1 MDGLNTRQLSLDDR
15 CRRDS
20 QSAQAAKVAADREIM
35 IMLRR
40 DHLSQV
46 DQARLAIF
54 RSISKDPFQAMVEV
68 ISETGALNGATT
80 EQEALWYAHEWT
92 RMTEVLD
99 SGGNRIIILPW
110 THPGVQVA
118 LSDPLGIYV
127 DLEVSGYKKL
137 LAVKPLA
144 RAHFTQVIPELIG
157 LYDPGGKT
165 VLEAGKPTVITGL
178 KAVKLKMLAEQV
190 RAFISRMD
198 GALLVTGAPGSGKTT
213 VALQRIRFLMDQQE
227 EAKNLRVSYSPEN
240 TRVFLANENLIA
252 YSRNLLVDE
261 LDIPTF
267 VVEYVPTFIRNYL
280 ELVWQ
285 YKRRA
290 RPRTRLIH
298 PLEERARKAFW
309 GLCTSRDLK
318 GVWKSFE
325 EQIASRLFRVAE
337 AEWNNAS
344 EYSASVS
351 EEALSHLVN
360 AFQAASKRTSG
371 DNPVHS
377 EFRMGPVYN
386 KVRHAY
392 EDFRGEL
399 SPSDRDR
406 FDNLLQQYLFWVY
419 DPIDALKAYFDDRMG
434 EGQSRIRKGT
444 GSRVND
450 EEVTGLIRKDLEE
463 RHYGPEMEPWLAW
476 MLRFALPDESAA
488 SGRFRLV
495 PSAFVPAQGTP
506 EGRWTHIVIDEAQ
519 DLSVPEASLLA
530 SLVHPHGALTISAD
544 FRQIVSPV
552 HGMPDL
558 SAFRVGSS
566 FPDPDEIEK
575 FPFAKNMRQS
585 REIGRFLEAFYQ
597 SLFGELAPFQTGE
610 RFTDAYP
617 QLLLSDPSE
626 FAFQIKRIWSVLKNS
641 KDVASIAVVQINEDE
656 VSLSRLRKALEE
668 QGVDLASIWSPAGEP
683 GQLITSSAERI
694 KGLEYDACIVLGLDD
709 TEGEVLNFTRNR
721 AYVALSR
728 AARRLFMLCEEFPRS
743 LQPVSQDLFQIIQ
756 AKS

>member
-1 MDGLNTRQLSLDDR
+1 MRDLNTQRLSLDDR

-20 QSAQAAKVAADREIM
+20 QSAHAAKDAADREIM
-35 IMLRR
+35 VMLRR
-40 DHLSQV
+40 DHLSQM
-46 DQARLAIF
+46 DHARLLVL

-68 ISETGALNGATT
+68 VSETGELNGATS
-80 EQEALWYAHEWT
+80 EQEVLWYAHEWT
-92 RMTEVLD
+92 RMTEVID
-99 SGGNRIIILPW
+99 SGGERIIILPW

-127 DLEVSGYKKL
+127 DLEISGYKKL

-165 VLEAGKPTVITGL
+165 LVEAEKPALITGL

-213 VALQRIRFLMDQQE
+213 VALQRIRFLMDQQDE
-227 EAKNLRVSYSPEN
+227 VKNLRVSYSPEN

-267 VVEYVPTFIRNYL
+267 VVEYVPTFIENYL

-285 YKRRA
+285 YKHRA
-290 RPRTRLIH
+290 RPRTKHIH
-298 PLEERARKAFW
+298 HLEERARKAFW
-309 GLCTSRDLK
+309 GLCTTRDLK
-318 GVWKSFE
+318 GVWRSFE
-325 EQIASRLFRVAE
+325 EQIASRLYKVPE
-337 AEWNNAS
+337 AEWNNTSQYA
-344 EYSASVS
+344 ESVS
-351 EEALSHLVN
+351 EEALNSLAN
-360 AFQAASKRTSG
+360 AFQVASKRISG
-371 DNPVHS
+371 ENPLNS
-377 EFRMGPVYN
+377 EFRMGSIYN
-386 KVRHAY
+386 KVRHPY
-392 EDFRGEL
+392 ENFRGEL
-399 SPSDRDR
+399 SPGDRDR

-419 DPIDALKAYFDDRMG
+419 DPIEALKAYFEDRMG
-434 EGQSRIRKGT
+434 EGQIRVRRGT
-444 GSRVND
+444 GSRLND
-450 EEVTGLIRKDLEE
+450 EQVIGIIRKELEE
-463 RHYGPEMEPWLAW
+463 RQYGREMEPWLAW
-476 MLRFALPDESAA
+476 LLRFALPEESAP
-488 SGRFRLV
+488 SERFRLL
-495 PSAFVPAQGTP
+495 PSAFVPSQDTLA
-506 EGRWTHIVIDEAQ
+506 GRWTHIVIDEAQ

-552 HGMPDL
+552 HGMTDL

-575 FPFAKNMRQS
+575 FPFARNMRQS
-585 REIGRFLEAFYQ
+585 REIGKFLEAFYQ
-597 SLFGELAPFQTGE
+597 SIFGELAPFQTGE

-617 QLLLSDPSE
+617 QLLLSEPSE
-626 FAFQIKRIWSVLKNS
+626 FAFQIKRIWSVLKKS
-641 KDVASIAVVQINEDE
+641 KDVANVALVQINEDE

-668 QGVDLASIWSPAGEP
+668 QGVTLASIWSPAGEP
-683 GQLITSSAERI
+683 GQLITSSAERV

-709 TEGEVLNFTRNR
+709 TESEVLNFTRNR

-728 AARRLFMLCEEFPRS
+728 PCRRLFMLCEEFPRS
-743 LQPVSQDLFQIIQ
+743 LQAISQDLFQIIQ
-756 AKS
+756 ARS